1 MSFPVFKF
9 FHYFI
14 RGELNLSRT
23 CTAWDRLEM
32 ILFNYVISQ
41 LQELNEVE
49 TSLSEETMWLL
60 TFKDSLGIGWHLLQV
75 PILLSE
81 ERV

>member
-1 MSFPVFKF
+1 MSFLVFKF

-14 RGELNLSRT
+14 RAELNLSRT

-41 LQELNEVE
+41 LQEINEVE
-49 TSLSEETMWLL
+49 TRLSKETMWLL
-60 TFKDSLGIGWHLLQV
+60 TFKGFSWHRMAFVTSADSTQ
-75 PILLSE
+75 
-81 ERV
+81 